1 MERKHKRP
9 SSGAGLYAVL
19 AICLMAAGIGGYRIL
34 KNSPAAARN
43 QTAIVSAPA
52 RMPDQE
58 PGDFHLSD
66 AAISGDA
73 DISDQSNQPDQPDD
87 ASENNPAWDANQNS
101 PFDTADTAA
110 SGGAELPDTRAV
122 ELGEKSNNNADSKS
136 SDISDGASDAQSSDI
151 SNNEPDEA
159 ALRFGLGGSKS
170 ASPTP
175 EASPTTDENAV
186 SVTPTPTV
194 TNRAPN
200 DTPRFVTLP
209 LDGETVTAFSMDE
222 LLYNETLRDW
232 RTHDGVD
239 IAAEEGTPVL
249 AADAGTV
256 ESVENDAMMGMTIT
270 IRHDGTRET
279 IYACLGEDIEIEA
292 GDEVSAGQVIGFVGT
307 SGPVEA
313 AVEPHL
319 HFSVREDGAAADP
332 AAYLPD

>member
-19 AICLMAAGIGGYRIL
+19 AICLAAAGIGGYRIL

-87 ASENNPAWDANQNS
+87 APENNPAWDAN
-101 PFDTADTAA
+101 P
-110 SGGAELPDTRAV
+110 ELPDTRAV
-122 ELGEKSNNNADSKS
+122 ELSEKANNNADSKS
-136 SDISDGASDAQSSDI
+136 SDVSDGASDAQSSDI
-151 SNNEPDEA
+151 SNNEPEET

-200 DTPRFVTLP
+200 DAPRFVTLP

-239 IAAEEGTPVL
+239 IA
-249 AADAGTV
+249 
-256 ESVENDAMMGMTIT
+256 
-270 IRHDGTRET
+270 
-279 IYACLGEDIEIEA
+279 
-292 GDEVSAGQVIGFVGT
+292 
-307 SGPVEA
+307 
-313 AVEPHL
+313 
-319 HFSVREDGAAADP
+319 
-332 AAYLPD
+332 